1 MYRYAGIG
9 QGEYEYFMGADSKGK
24 YFVANIKDRYACV
37 KL

>member
-1 MYRYAGIG
+1 
-9 QGEYEYFMGADSKGK
+9 MGADSKGK